1 MIRRFAAYGQW
12 ANCLLFTGLA
22 GVTPDVLNAS
32 QPGVFGSILR
42 TAHHA
47 MAMAEVWQ
55 AHLMELGHGHAS
67 RIPDEDLCLTEI
79 AARTAAVDAW
89 MIGYVA
95 GLSAA
100 ALAERVAFRFIDG
113 GAGVMTR
120 GEILLHMVNHAT
132 YHRGHIGLM
141 LNAAGLAL
149 PASDMPVF
157 LGKA

>member
-1 MIRRFAAYGQW
+1 MIRSFVAYGQW
-12 ANCLLFTGLA
+12 ANRLLFTGLA
-22 GVTPDVLNAS
+22 GVTPDVLIAP
-32 QPGVFGSILR
+32 QPGVFGSILG

-55 AHLMELGHGHAS
+55 AHLVGAAHGYTN
-67 RIPDEDLCLTEI
+67 RIPAADLCLPDI

-89 MIGYVA
+89 MAGYVA
-95 GLSAA
+95 DLSAA

-120 GEILLHMVNHAT
+120 GEILLHIVNHAT

-141 LNAAGLAL
+141 LNAAGVAL